1 MGTTFQ
7 RVAKTGYTIG
17 MLENDLKACLKGGTG
32 ITRPEL
38 IRKILNSDEVKQAL
52 GELNKL
58 LRLYEILPERYV
70 ANQIENSI
78 GEGYQGLASA
88 ILVNVYVQNR
98 SKSGNFNF
106 DRQKF
111 GELVKKRLDL
121 DAPLESNTIES
132 LVDAGIDFD
141 KLLSGVGILSKKP
154 TDEQKKFFA
163 EFISIID
170 KLIQSGRDKD
180 RVFYNFSYAIEAIGI
195 DKTVELH
202 KKLGIEYFMRYSKK
216 VLEEVYANTQVEL
229 PTKKPVLLVTAN
241 KNDPIGAFS
250 DLGVTLED
258 LTKHYRLIITET
270 DSEDGFYDIVPAIAN
285 KYGEIDTLII
295 AGHGAPTSILL
306 GEKSDKGRLDLT
318 DEDHLES
325 LKYYFGQHSKVIL
338 AACSSGVDERSV
350 GALISRALN
359 VALIAPTKNVQ
370 VPSYDLDQEGRIV
383 DVKYE
388 DGRYEEVHHTRYS
401 GGVIPKK
408 LKKS

>member
-1 MGTTFQ
+1 M
-7 RVAKTGYTIG
+7 
-17 MLENDLKACLKGGTG
+17 
-32 ITRPEL
+32 
-38 IRKILNSDEVKQAL
+38 
-52 GELNKL
+52 
-58 LRLYEILPERYV
+58 
-70 ANQIENSI
+70 
-78 GEGYQGLASA
+78 
-88 ILVNVYVQNR
+88 
-98 SKSGNFNF
+98 
-106 DRQKF
+106 
-111 GELVKKRLDL
+111 
-121 DAPLESNTIES
+121 
-132 LVDAGIDFD
+132 
-141 KLLSGVGILSKKP
+141 
-154 TDEQKKFFA
+154 
-163 EFISIID
+163 
-170 KLIQSGRDKD
+170 
-180 RVFYNFSYAIEAIGI
+180 
-195 DKTVELH
+195 
-202 KKLGIEYFMRYSKK
+202 
-216 VLEEVYANTQVEL
+216 

>member
-88 ILVNVYVQNR
+88 IFVNVYVQNQN
-98 SKSGNFNF
+98 KSGSFNF

-154 TDEQKKFFA
+154 TDEQKKVFA

-216 VLEEVYANTQVEL
+216 V
-229 PTKKPVLLVTAN
+229 AN
-241 KNDPIGAFS
+241 K
-250 DLGVTLED
+250 
-258 LTKHYRLIITET
+258 K
-270 DSEDGFYDIVPAIAN
+270 
-285 KYGEIDTLII
+285 
-295 AGHGAPTSILL
+295 TSI
-306 GEKSDKGRLDLT
+306 T
-318 DEDHLES
+318 
-325 LKYYFGQHSKVIL
+325 
-338 AACSSGVDERSV
+338 
-350 GALISRALN
+350 
-359 VALIAPTKNVQ
+359 
-370 VPSYDLDQEGRIV
+370 SY
-383 DVKYE
+383 
-388 DGRYEEVHHTRYS
+388 S
-401 GGVIPKK
+401 
-408 LKKS
+408 